1 MKRLKKI
8 INFLFIFHLLFIY
21 DVFFLSR
28 VWRKVNK
35 CTPNAKIFIAWP
47 WNSSMC
53 VVCSCVFYLKYF
65 KQNKILKS
73 MLKINFLNVHTTL
86 FIQNFKD
93 ELKWIVCCTD
103 PAIMCFYETHRTSH
117 VFFLGFIEIHQQ
129 IFFVWTPPSGRLYL
143 TIVFL
148 LKIIRITVK
157 VKNRRSKCSD

>member
-1 MKRLKKI
+1 MMFFFSLV
-8 INFLFIFHLLFIY
+8 Y
-21 DVFFLSR
+21 DE
-28 VWRKVNK
+28 KVNK

-47 WNSSMC
+47 WNSSQC

-93 ELKWIVCCTD
+93 ELIQVNSLL
-103 PAIMCFYETHRTSH
+103 YRSSH
-117 VFFLGFIEIHQQ
+117 HVFLWDSSNFSCFFLGFIEIHQQ
-129 IFFVWTPPSGRLYL
+129 NFFVWTPPSGRLYL